1 VCSSIFEVVTAFDSP
16 SINASMTSCT
26 SLHLNSG
33 PVPDFEFPRNLN
45 ACEQAS
51 FHFVLRILGIVR
63 HIQMKRH
70 TLARSE
76 QVCPRG
82 F

>member
-1 VCSSIFEVVTAFDSP
+1 
-16 SINASMTSCT
+16 
-26 SLHLNSG
+26 
-33 PVPDFEFPRNLN
+33 LN

-70 TLARSE
+70 TMASSE

-82 F
+82 FWFGYTRRPEPGPFYSTADYPDPHSAGAEREESRNISLRKAV